1 MVLYGIISWF
11 YIEVFHTNVFLATQ
25 KLFLARR
32 GAERLELRICDA
44 EISESCIYD
53 PEEAHSN
60 KELASAARLKDITR
74 PLP

>member
-32 GAERLELRICDA
+32 GAERLELRLYDA
-44 EISESCIYD
+44 EGEGLVSRG
-53 PEEAHSN
+53 PMA
-60 KELASAARLKDITR
+60 
-74 PLP
+74 